1 MDNEKIRENAYK
13 DYVAGMKY
21 KDIADKYNVSINTVK
36 SCKTRYG
43 WRKDGKTEILKKSMH
58 TKKEKVCIQNKRNTE
73 KEKALEGWADKII
86 EDADLTSKQGLFCIY
101 YANSN
106 NATVSYQK
114 AYACNRKTAMAAG
127 SRMLRNVKVREEIER
142 LKKEKYEAAMFDER
156 DIFQWHLDVATAN
169 ITDYISFGRETIP
182 VTSMFG
188 SVIDKQTGEQM
199 TKEVNYV
206 KFRESDEVDG
216 RIIKKVKMGK
226 DGASIE
232 LYDAVKSLEWLEKN
246 MKAGTDAQRSLAG
259 QIIDAYRQREKQKDD
274 GK

>member
-1 MDNEKIRENAYK
+1 MCR
-13 DYVAGMKY
+13 
-21 KDIADKYNVSINTVK
+21 
-36 SCKTRYG
+36 
-43 WRKDGKTEILKKSMH
+43 
-58 TKKEKVCIQNKRNTE
+58 
-73 KEKALEGWADKII
+73 
-86 EDADLTSKQGLFCIY
+86 
-101 YANSN
+101 
-106 NATVSYQK
+106 
-114 AYACNRKTAMAAG
+114 
-127 SRMLRNVKVREEIER
+127 RMLRNVKVREEIER